1 MKLSKKG
8 EYALRALIDLGI
20 AGDVGRELVQVTE
33 LSDKELIPAKFLEQI
48 MQELKAAGFVIAQR
62 GKFGGYR
69 LARPAAEITIGSVV
83 RFIDGPLAP
92 IGCVSHTAYEKCSC
106 PDEEH
111 CGLRMLMLDVRNAI
125 AGILDRYS
133 LADVVEVT
141 LRKLRRDSLPL
152 PFEAARPSP
161 GTRSKPPSPA
171 VARRSASSAR
181 RLAPVEGLLSELLP
195 DYTI

>member
-20 AGDVGRELVQVTE
+20 AAEAGRTLLQVGEIA
-33 LSDKELIPAKFLEQI
+33 SKERLPMKFLEQV
-48 MQELKAAGFVIAQR
+48 MQSLKEGGFVESQR

-69 LARPAAEITIGSVV
+69 LARPASRISMGEVI
-83 RFIDGPLAP
+83 RLIDGPLAP
-92 IGCVSHTAYEKCSC
+92 IGCVSHSAYEPCSC

-111 CGLRMLMLDVRNAI
+111 CGLRMLMLDVRHAI

-141 LRKLRRDSLPL
+141 IRKLRRDEFPL
-152 PFEAARPSP
+152 PFSD
-161 GTRSKPPSPA
+161 SSPA
-171 VARRSASSAR
+171 ANHGRPVHSHPHSSHAR
-181 RLAPVEGLLSELLP
+181 LQPVEGLIHNLIF